1 MSLIKEILIPLKN
14 EPGRLSAVSD
24 LLLLNGIKIIA
35 FQISNDAGT
44 DRLRMVVNDSERALN
59 VLRTTEY
66 QAETNQAIACR
77 IPDHPGGL
85 NAVLK
90 PLKSAGIN
98 IDFIYPVMG
107 SGSALIMGIDQIEK
121 GLKLLKEHWIQIL
134 GDDVYK
140 M

>member
-1 MSLIKEILIPLKN
+1 MSMIKEILIQLQN

-24 LLLLNGIKIIA
+24 LMLLNGIKIIA
-35 FQISNDAGT
+35 FQVSNEGGT
-44 DRLRMVVNDSERALN
+44 DRLRMVVDDFERALN
-59 VLRTTEY
+59 VLRTAEY
-66 QAETNQAIACR
+66 QAEENQAIACR

-90 PLKSAGIN
+90 PLKSADIN
-98 IDFIYPVMG
+98 IDFIYPAIG
-107 SGSALIMGIDQIEK
+107 PGSALIIGIDQIEK
-121 GLKLLKEHWIQIL
+121 GLKLLNEYWIQIL